1 MKAQSIRRENLTS
14 GGRMK
19 RTIRKARH
27 HNNTVTTNLALFG
40 KNQIMS
46 QRIAILDVRDAKL
59 LTTLKRI
66 VHFKTR
72 KKQRCHKF
80 FKRRT

>member
-40 KNQIMS
+40 KKPNHESKDCYFRCKRCKIANHSQKNCSFQNKEKTKMPQI
-46 QRIAILDVRDAKL
+46 
-59 LTTLKRI
+59 
-66 VHFKTR
+66 F
-72 KKQRCHKF
+72 
-80 FKRRT
+80 